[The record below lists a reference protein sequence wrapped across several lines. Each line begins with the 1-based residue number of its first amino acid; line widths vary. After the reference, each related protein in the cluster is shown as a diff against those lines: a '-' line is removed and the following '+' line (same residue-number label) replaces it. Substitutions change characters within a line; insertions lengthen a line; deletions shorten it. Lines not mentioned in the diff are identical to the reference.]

1 MGKKRDYDWLVRQM
15 NRDDNETDRAKRKFI
30 KEIKNGLG
38 ETIKENPHVIQTQP
52 KEKTLTENILFRLKR
67 VFG

>member
-1 MGKKRDYDWLVRQM
+1 MK
-15 NRDDNETDRAKRKFI
+15 RDDNETDRAKRKFI

-52 KEKTLTENILFRLKR
+52 KEKTLTEDILFRLKR